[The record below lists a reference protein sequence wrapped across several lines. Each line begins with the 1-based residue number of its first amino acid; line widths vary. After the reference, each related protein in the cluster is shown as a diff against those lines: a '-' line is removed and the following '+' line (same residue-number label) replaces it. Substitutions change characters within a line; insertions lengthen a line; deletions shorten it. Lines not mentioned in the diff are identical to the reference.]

1 MTKLEWDKTGERRYE
16 TGVSHGVLF
25 VQSNVGT
32 YPAGV
37 AWNGLT
43 AVTESPSG
51 AESNKQ
57 YADNQ
62 VYVNLQSAEEW
73 GGTIEA
79 FTAPDAFDQCDGSAE
94 VLPGV
99 KIGQQ
104 TRKPF
109 GFCYETLIGTDTE
122 GTDAGKKIHVVW
134 NALAAPS
141 EKAYQT
147 VNESPEA
154 MALSWEVS
162 TTATEVPGYKPS
174 ATMTIDSTKISAG
187 KMQRIEDALY
197 GTLALSSH
205 LPLPAEIITIL
216 EEDEEVIPTAPTL
229 VGNAVTIPT
238 QIGVVYSIDAT
249 PVTGIYTL
257 TADETVTAA
266 ATEGYILAVGATAS
280 WAFTYTA

>member
-1 MTKLEWDKTGERRYE
+1 MRLEWDKTGERKYE

-25 VQSNVGT
+25 VQSNLGT
-32 YPAGV
+32 YPTGV

-79 FTAPDAFDQCDGSAE
+79 FTSPKAFDQCDGAAE
-94 VLPGV
+94 VMPGV

-141 EKAYQT
+141 EKAYAT
-147 VNESPEA
+147 VNDSPEA

-162 TTATEVPGYKPS
+162 TTATPVPGYKPS
-174 ATMTIDSTKISAG
+174 ATMTFDSTELSAG
-187 KMQRIEDALY
+187 KMQKIEDALY
-197 GTLALSSH
+197 GTLVEPSH
-205 LPLPAEIITIL
+205 LPLPAEFIALL
-216 EEDEEVIPTAPTL
+216 EGDEEVTPAVPTQL
-229 VGNAVTIPT
+229 GNAITIHPT
-238 QIGVVYSIDAT
+238 TGVIYSVSGT
-249 PVTGIYTL
+249 PVTGVYTL
-257 TADETVTAA
+257 TANKTVVATADDGYVLAA
-266 ATEGYILAVGATAS
+266 AAPAS
-280 WAFTYTA
+280 WPFVYTP

>member
-1 MTKLEWDKTGERRYE
+1 MRLEWDKTGERRYE

-25 VQSNVGT
+25 VQNNVGI
-32 YPAGV
+32 YPNGV

-57 YADNQ
+57 YADNK
-62 VYVNLQSAEEW
+62 VYINLQSAEEW

-79 FTAPDAFDQCDGSAE
+79 FTSPDEFDQCDGNAE

-109 GFCYETLIGTDTE
+109 GFCYETLIGNDTH
-122 GTDAGKKIHVVW
+122 GNDAGKKIHVVW

-141 EKAYQT
+141 EKAYAT
-147 VNESPEA
+147 VNDSPEA

-174 ATMTIDSTKISAG
+174 ATMTFDSTKISAG
-187 KMQRIEDALY
+187 KMKKIEDALY
-197 GTLALSSH
+197 GTLAESSH
-205 LPLPAEIITIL
+205 LPLPSEFITLL
-216 EEDEEVIPTAPTL
+216 EGDEEVIPAVPTQ
-229 VGNAVTIPT
+229 VGNTITIHATP
-238 QIGVVYSIDAT
+238 GVIYSINGV
-249 PVTGIYTL
+249 PVTGVYTL
-257 TADETVTAA
+257 TADETV
-266 ATEGYILAVGATAS
+266 VATADDGYVLKVGSPAS
-280 WAFTYTA
+280 WPFTHTP